1 MLQQFA
7 VRSGFCHTAVFQHV
21 DAVGAGHGRQA
32 MRDHDDGLRAR
43 QLMDDLDDGS
53 LALRID
59 VRRGLVEHVRRRI
72 SEQGASQR
80 ESLPLTTRKVS
91 AFLRYR
97 CIEPARLLHEP
108 LCAAATKRLPQL
120 LVARLGVG

>member
-7 VRSGFCHTAVFQHV
+7 VRPGFCHTAVFQHV
-21 DAVGAGHGRQA
+21 DAVGADHGRQA

-80 ESLPLTTRKVS
+80 ESLPLTTR
-91 AFLRYR
+91 
-97 CIEPARLLHEP
+97 LLHEP
-108 LCAAATKRLPQL
+108 FCAAATKRLPQL

>member
-1 MLQQFA
+1 
-7 VRSGFCHTAVFQHV
+7 
-21 DAVGAGHGRQA
+21 

-108 LCAAATKRLPQL
+108 FCAAATKRLPQL

>member
-1 MLQQFA
+1 
-7 VRSGFCHTAVFQHV
+7 
-21 DAVGAGHGRQA
+21 
-32 MRDHDDGLRAR
+32 
-43 QLMDDLDDGS
+43 MDDLDDGS

-108 LCAAATKRLPQL
+108 LCASHSSSSLAWGSASSRFERTLPL
-120 LVARLGVG
+120 NR